1 MSWQKLTHSRLDA
14 GVLMCVLPRV
24 ILEADVVD
32 IPLAKI
38 IKEVFQ
44 GRRRK
49 AAAVYE
55 NNILHR
61 KQSKWKNRLDLINI
75 CFYIQISIN

>member
-1 MSWQKLTHSRLDA
+1 
-14 GVLMCVLPRV
+14 MCAAVLPRV

-44 GRRRK
+44 GRKKDSSNLRK
-49 AAAVYE
+49 EHLAQE
-55 NNILHR
+55 TE
-61 KQSKWKNRLDLINI
+61 
-75 CFYIQISIN
+75 